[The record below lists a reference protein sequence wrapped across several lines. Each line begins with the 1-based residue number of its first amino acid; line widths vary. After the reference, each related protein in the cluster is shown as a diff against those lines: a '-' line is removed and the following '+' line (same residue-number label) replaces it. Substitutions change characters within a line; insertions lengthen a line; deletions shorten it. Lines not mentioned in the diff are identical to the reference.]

1 MISGV
6 VGKPDLEAKRDQVL
20 KNKNYSAIVTTWPGR
35 YESNTPVQEIGDEE
49 IGDGFKFRN
58 KNVNPTLI

>member
-20 KNKNYSAIVTTWPGR
+20 KNKKYSTIVTTWPGR
-35 YESNTPVQEIGDEE
+35 YESNTPAQE